1 MLTLSVNFSPLNFEA
16 IQESVE
22 NQMVY
27 LTRASAH
34 INIHNTVHKTNAHIS
49 MGMHQLPV
57 LQNHSSVERGREMW
71 EEGPLTQ
78 HGSQDCF
85 SCAWRKGVGR
95 GCRSWRR
102 KIICTHKKCTSFFGG
117 SKWLHTLRNEAQ
129 SNEIIK
135 VQCSVKK
142 TPTT

>member
-1 MLTLSVNFSPLNFEA
+1 MLKLSVNFSPLNFEA
-16 IQESVE
+16 IEESVE
-22 NQMVY
+22 NRMVY

-71 EEGPLTQ
+71 EEGPFTQ

-85 SCAWRKGVGR
+85 SCAWRKGGWQ
-95 GCRSWRR
+95 GPQ
-102 KIICTHKKCTSFFGG
+102 
-117 SKWLHTLRNEAQ
+117 E
-129 SNEIIK
+129 
-135 VQCSVKK
+135 
-142 TPTT
+142 